1 MAADATVYVCEL
13 LDVEEYHTDVE
24 ATHTDV
30 EEYLTDEEF
39 ATGTCA
45 KAVVQV
51 NNRCLLSF
59 HLGTLSRQFFSDE
72 SNLLFVKEKIV
83 KVNAT

>member
-30 EEYLTDEEF
+30 EEYLTDEER

-45 KAVVQV
+45 KAVVQ
-51 NNRCLLSF
+51 
-59 HLGTLSRQFFSDE
+59 
-72 SNLLFVKEKIV
+72 
-83 KVNAT
+83 